1 MSETTDQACDAD
13 DCDRQALHLCSCH
26 FRLLLL
32 EQLMYVLD
40 EAVGRYVHLV
50 GPLEED

>member
-13 DCDRQALHLCSCH
+13 DCDRTPLHLCSCH
-26 FRLLLL
+26 LRLLLL

-40 EAVGRYVHLV
+40 EAVGRYVDAD
-50 GPLEED
+50 GPLEEV